1 MTKNKILGIAIPLQ
15 SKNDI
20 LEKIIKYTDKQADFC
35 HVASLNPENLIT
47 TQENDEFKKVIETTQ
62 IKILD
67 GIGVVIAARLLNIE
81 VGNRYPGVELMED
94 LIKMASDRRLR
105 VMLIGGQKNL
115 ALDLAKCYQAK
126 YPEAN
131 FFGVEGILDI
141 KKPSAFEEKGIFDI
155 VADYKPHLVFVAFG
169 SPYQELWIAR
179 HSNQFGKSVVMGV
192 GGAFDYLSGHVYR
205 APEFIRKIG
214 LEWFF
219 RLLSQP
225 WRWKRQLSLLK
236 FIKLVLQEK
245 WKKK

>member
-1 MTKNKILGIAIPLQ
+1 
-15 SKNDI
+15 
-20 LEKIIKYTDKQADFC
+20 
-35 HVASLNPENLIT
+35 V
-47 TQENDEFKKVIETTQ
+47 
-62 IKILD
+62 
-67 GIGVVIAARLLNIE
+67 
-81 VGNRYPGVELMED
+81 
-94 LIKMASDRRLR
+94 RR
-105 VMLIGGQKNL
+105 
-115 ALDLAKCYQAK
+115 
-126 YPEAN
+126 
-131 FFGVEGILDI
+131 
-141 KKPSAFEEKGIFDI
+141 
-155 VADYKPHLVFVAFG
+155 YKPHLVFVAFG